1 MKIIIATFIAT
12 MSLSGL
18 AFAQDNTAQNLTDI
32 DALPDIAELPMLDL
46 SGSAV
51 SESTAVDITADFPTD
66 KTSMPSSPLA
76 LDDIPDA
83 QKELIERLNY
93 KKKEGSKIKRYKPEF
108 GIKATNIEIGAS
120 QKE

>member
-1 MKIIIATFIAT
+1 

-18 AFAQDNTAQNLTDI
+18 AFAQDNTARNLADI
-32 DALPDIAELPMLDL
+32 DTLPDIAELPMLDL